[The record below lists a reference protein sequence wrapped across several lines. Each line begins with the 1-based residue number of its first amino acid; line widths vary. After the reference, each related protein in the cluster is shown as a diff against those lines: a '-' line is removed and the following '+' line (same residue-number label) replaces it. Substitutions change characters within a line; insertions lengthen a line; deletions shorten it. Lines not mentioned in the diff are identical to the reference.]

1 MDINQ
6 GSIWTWD
13 LGRVPSVHYTC
24 RIFGM
29 HELVLRRNI
38 IIKQLRGEGDVG
50 LYVASMEYH
59 VIDM

>member
-1 MDINQ
+1 
-6 GSIWTWD
+6 
-13 LGRVPSVHYTC
+13 
-24 RIFGM
+24 M